1 MTSTS
6 PSAAASGSSRS
17 NRDTFN
23 TRLVFLLAAI
33 GSAVGLGNI
42 WRFPYVAYENGG
54 GAFLIPYLVAL
65 LTAGIP
71 LLWFDLTI
79 GHRFR
84 GSAPLAL
91 RRISKA
97 AEPIG
102 WFKVGVNFF
111 ISIYYAAI
119 VGWAGLYT
127 IKSITKAWG
136 EEPESYFFND
146 FLKMDSGATWSP
158 DFVLPIL
165 IAMALVWI
173 FCIVILSADVN
184 EGIGRLSML
193 FIPVLLVLFIVM
205 VVRALFLDGAL
216 EGLNAF
222 FSPDWSVL
230 SDTSVWIAAYGQIFF
245 SLSIGFGIMITYAS
259 YLKPRT
265 NLTGTGMVTAFAN
278 SSFEVLA
285 GIGVFA
291 VLGYMAAQA
300 GVPVS
305 EVVTSGIGLAF
316 VAFPAIINQMP
327 AGELFGILFFGSLF
341 LAGITS
347 LISILEVVF
356 AAINDKLGWSRRKTS
371 LTFGPLLA
379 LVSIAL
385 FSTTTGLVTLDIMD
399 KFTNNIGIVAGAVA
413 AVVMIAWLQ
422 GRRRELQQH
431 INAVSVFRVG
441 NIWQACALI
450 ITPLVLTYMLVME
463 IITLL
468 KEPYEGY
475 SQSQIFAFGWLSL
488 ILIIVASMA
497 WSLVPFRSGT
507 LIDGVPTSDFGVPTG
522 GRKPG
527 VPNPLSQASAKAE
540 NSKGG
545 DK

>member
-6 PSAAASGSSRS
+6 SPSSPSARS

-42 WRFPYVAYENGG
+42 WRFPYVAYDNGG

-111 ISIYYAAI
+111 IAIYYAAI

-127 IKSITKAWG
+127 IKSFTKAWG
-136 EEPESYFFND
+136 DDPEAYFSAE
-146 FLKMDSGATWSP
+146 FLKANNSSTWSP
-158 DFVLPIL
+158 DFVIPIL
-165 IAMALVWI
+165 IAMVLVWI
-173 FCIVILSADVN
+173 FCILVLSADVN

-193 FIPVLLVLFIVM
+193 FIPVLLVLFVVM
-205 VVRALFLDGAL
+205 VVRALFLDGAID
-216 EGLNAF
+216 GLNAF
-222 FSPDWSVL
+222 FTPDWSVL
-230 SDTSVWIAAYGQIFF
+230 TDTSVWIAAYGQIFF

-265 NLTGTGMVTAFAN
+265 NLTGTGLVTAFAN

-291 VLGYMAAQA
+291 VLGYMANQA
-300 GVPVS
+300 GVPVG

-327 AGELFGILFFGSLF
+327 AGEVFGILFFGSLF

-356 AAINDKLGWSRRKTS
+356 AAINDKLSWSRRKTA
-371 LTFGPLLA
+371 LTIGPILA

-385 FSTTTGLVTLDIMD
+385 FSTTTGLVTLDVMD
-399 KFTNNIGIVAGAVA
+399 KFTNNIGIVAGAIA
-413 AVVMIAWLQ
+413 AVAMVAWIQ

-431 INAVSVFRVG
+431 INAISALRVG
-441 NIWQACALI
+441 GIWQACALV
-450 ITPLVLTYMLVME
+450 ITPLVLTYMLIME
-463 IITLL
+463 VITLI

-475 SQSQIFAFGWLSL
+475 AQSQIFAFGWLTL
-488 ILIIVASMA
+488 ILIIVGAIA
-497 WSLVPFRSGT
+497 WALVPFRNGT
-507 LIDGVPTSDFGVPTG
+507 LVDGVPTSDFGVPTG

-527 VPNPLSQASAKAE
+527 VANLLASGQAGTLTV
-540 NSKGG
+540 GG
-545 DK
+545 EK